1 MKKIFFIIGC
11 QRSGTT
17 LVRLIVE
24 SHSQITCIDE
34 PTSYSSLNLFKPTQ
48 SKINCFKV
56 PLFTEQMNEDFF
68 SDPSIDFIIPNIFH
82 NVKLLFLIRDP
93 RDTICSMMNLKQGN
107 STWLELWPAR
117 TIDFW
122 RKTIPN
128 FENKHIHDLKLISKS
143 SEKLFANA
151 SFYWKI
157 KNQSYLDYNNS
168 KLNICGIKYE
178 DLVTEPRMTIE
189 KITNFLDLEWED
201 SLLSHHTL
209 DHSQTNS
216 DGITV
221 GNINT
226 KKSISPKSVNQY
238 GDILSSDQ
246 QDIILSISGSLM
258 KELKYKI

>member
-68 SDPSIDFIIPNIFH
+68 SDPSIDFIITNIFSDA
-82 NVKLLFLIRDP
+82 KILFSIRDV
-93 RDTICSMMNLKQGN
+93 RDTICSMINLKQGDSN
-107 STWLELWPAR
+107 WFEIWPTI
-117 TIDFW
+117 TIDYW
-122 RKTIPN
+122 TKTIPN
-128 FENKHIHDLKLISKS
+128 FEKKHVDDLQLISES
-143 SEKLFANA
+143 TEKLYANA

-157 KNQSYLDYNNS
+157 KTQSYLDYKNTNS
-168 KLNICGIKYE
+168 TVYGIKYE
-178 DLVTEPRMTIE
+178 ELVTEPKTTIE
-189 KITNFLDLEWED
+189 KIINFLDLEWED

-209 DHSQTNS
+209 NHSQIDDAGMSIGNTNA
-216 DGITV
+216 
-221 GNINT
+221 T
-226 KKSISPKSVNQY
+226 KPIFSTSLGQY
-238 GDILSSDQ
+238 EDKLSSTQ
-246 QDIILSISGSLM
+246 QETILSISGSLM
-258 KELKYKI
+258 KELGYKI